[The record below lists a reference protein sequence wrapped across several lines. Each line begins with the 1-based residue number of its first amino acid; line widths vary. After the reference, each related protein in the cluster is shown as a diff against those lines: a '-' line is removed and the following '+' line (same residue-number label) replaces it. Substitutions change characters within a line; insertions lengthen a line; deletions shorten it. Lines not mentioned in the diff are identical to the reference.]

1 MIWSNSATSWPGCVT
16 PASMYSGSP
25 ADTGDTRLSPRG
37 KRDTAPSM
45 PPTSSS
51 SGTWPRSE
59 SASGT
64 RPDGRT
70 QPAPNWSAQTR
81 TGRQTAEKEE
91 LAADPSMKR
100 LDDAERH
107 AAAAEETAARTTH
120 DAARA
125 SALVQGRAAKQAA
138 AAAEADGSRGELTM
152 ALARLRDVGRESG
165 IDTEPVVA
173 PLNLPDGPCGQ
184 PEIEAARR
192 SMAGRADSRD
202 EAVKRVLEL
211 AETAMARE
219 EDVRSA
225 RAQLSKLEAAG
236 DAAADKL
243 TAARASARSRLAR
256 STVA

>member
-1 MIWSNSATSWPGCVT
+1 
-16 PASMYSGSP
+16 
-25 ADTGDTRLSPRG
+25 
-37 KRDTAPSM
+37 
-45 PPTSSS
+45 
-51 SGTWPRSE
+51 
-59 SASGT
+59 
-64 RPDGRT
+64 
-70 QPAPNWSAQTR
+70 
-81 TGRQTAEKEE
+81 
-91 LAADPSMKR
+91 MKR

-192 SMAGRADSRD
+192 SMACCADSRD

-225 RAQLSKLEAAG
+225 RASFRNSRQPATRPPTSSRPRGPAGEIAASHV
-236 DAAADKL
+236 
-243 TAARASARSRLAR
+243 ARWRELAR
-256 STVA
+256 SAAALGLAGLAVPDPDDIGLADWAETLDGPIRPRERCGTRRRARSWRWHGPGRGGGS